1 MTEEEVKE
9 DIKENMNYIFH
20 NVKESLML
28 LKKELERFEK
38 KGKKNGK
45 LTQKEEEEKKGVIEM
60 INEMNAEMNK
70 LNAEMN
76 ELKLKKKGGK
86 KDGKKGDS
94 ESGEVREDDASIETD
109 IVRGHEL
116 TEKELKELKRKQKKE
131 RLRLLKKK
139 LEKLEKKSKKNGKLT
154 QKEEEVKEMVIEKID
169 YLESNA
175 TPLLQIGTDMEGGKW
190 KIKKDGK
197 TTQEEEEKKG
207 ENHPVLS
214 GEPLECGQI
223 PPMRKR
229 SPGAICRKIGF
240 HIWGFVDGKC
250 QEFIRGSCG
259 TKIPGFASKDECQ
272 RACGPKKIE
281 LKKGQDYKCPTG
293 NPYDCKL

>member
-1 MTEEEVKE
+1 MR
-9 DIKENMNYIFH
+9 
-20 NVKESLML
+20 
-28 LKKELERFEK
+28 KKLEKLEK
-38 KGKKNGK
+38 KSKKNGK
-45 LTQKEEEEKKGVIEM
+45 LTQKEEEIKEMVIEE
-60 INEMNAEMNK
+60 IDYLESNAPRP
-70 LNAEMN
+70 LQIGV
-76 ELKLKKKGGK
+76 L
-86 KDGKKGDS
+86 
-94 ESGEVREDDASIETD
+94 ETFVSD
-109 IVRGHEL
+109 E
-116 TEKELKELKRKQKKE
+116 ELKRKQKKE

-197 TTQEEEEKKG
+197 TTQDKEEKKG

-214 GEPLECGQI
+214 GEPLECGQV

-229 SPGAICRKIGF
+229 SPGAICNRKGYYV
-240 HIWGFVDGKC
+240 WGFVDGEC
-250 QEFIRGSCG
+250 QTFMRGSCG
-259 TKIPGFASKDECQ
+259 TKIPGFASKEKCQ
-272 RACGPKKIE
+272 RACGPKEIE

>member
-1 MTEEEVKE
+1 MGEKKSKKNGKLTQKEEEVKE
-9 DIKENMNYIFH
+9 MVIEEIDYLESNAPRPLQIGLLETFVSDEELKRKQKKER
-20 NVKESLML
+20 LRL
-28 LKKELERFEK
+28 LKKKLEKLEK
-38 KGKKNGK
+38 KSKKNGK

-139 LEKLEKKSKKNGKLT
+139 LEKLEMK
-154 QKEEEVKEMVIEKID
+154 
-169 YLESNA
+169 
-175 TPLLQIGTDMEGGKW
+175 
-190 KIKKDGK
+190 
-197 TTQEEEEKKG
+197 
-207 ENHPVLS
+207 
-214 GEPLECGQI
+214 
-223 PPMRKR
+223 
-229 SPGAICRKIGF
+229 
-240 HIWGFVDGKC
+240 
-250 QEFIRGSCG
+250 
-259 TKIPGFASKDECQ
+259 
-272 RACGPKKIE
+272 
-281 LKKGQDYKCPTG
+281 
-293 NPYDCKL
+293 